1 MINLL
6 LSLMSKTKKSGL
18 GHYEILFVVSNRF
31 TEEEAKTSIAKVE
44 KIITDNDGAV
54 TLNEYW
60 GKKKLAYPI
69 KHETYGYYQLLE
81 FDLEGKSLSK
91 LDEKLRLD
99 HEILRF
105 IIVVKKVKT
114 ETQIKKAEKIQAK
127 IDSKKTAVAK
137 EKAEK
142 ASATEVKKVKK
153 VTKEKVNME
162 NLDEKLEGIL
172 NAKDLI

>member
-1 MINLL
+1 
-6 LSLMSKTKKSGL
+6 MSKTKKSGPA
-18 GHYEILFVVSNRF
+18 HYEILFVVSNRF
-31 TEEEAKTSIAKVE
+31 TEEEAKQSIVKVE
-44 KIITDNDGAV
+44 KLITDNEGV
-54 TLNEYW
+54 ITLNEYW

-81 FDLEGKSLSK
+81 FDLEGKNLSK

-99 HEILRF
+99 TEILRF
-105 IIVVKKVKT
+105 MIVAKAIKS
-114 ETQIKKAEKIQAK
+114 ETQIKKEQKIKEK
-127 IDSKKTAVAK
+127 IDSKKTAAAK

-142 ASATEVKKVKK
+142 AGAVAEVKKPKK
-153 VTKEKVNME
+153 TTKEKVNME

>member
-1 MINLL
+1 
-6 LSLMSKTKKSGL
+6 MSKTKKSGPA
-18 GHYEILFVVSNRF
+18 HYEILFIVSNRF
-31 TEEEAKTSIAKVE
+31 TEEEAKQSIAKVE
-44 KIITDNDGAV
+44 KLITDNEGV
-54 TLNEYW
+54 ISSNEYW

-69 KHETYGYYQLLE
+69 NHETYGYYQLLE
-81 FDLEGKSLSK
+81 FDLDGKNLSK

-99 HEILRF
+99 SEILRF
-105 IIVVKKVKT
+105 MIVTKKVKS
-114 ETQIKKAEKIQAK
+114 ETQIKKEQKIKEK
-127 IDSKKTAVAK
+127 IDSKKTAAAK

-142 ASATEVKKVKK
+142 TAAAEVKKPKK